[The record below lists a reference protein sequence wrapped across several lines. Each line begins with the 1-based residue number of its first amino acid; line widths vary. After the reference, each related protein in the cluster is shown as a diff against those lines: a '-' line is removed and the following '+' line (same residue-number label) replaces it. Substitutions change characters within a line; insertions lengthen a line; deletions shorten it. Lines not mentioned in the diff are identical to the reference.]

1 MHCIVCLHPII
12 SRFTVLL
19 ELGIVGVNL
28 RHSKLAYGLI
38 GLTILGACATAIEP
52 VPAKRPMSAENAA
65 IAGKT
70 DVAYI
75 ESNDG
80 VGKAWF
86 YTSSAGAGASYGLIG
101 AITTAVIDAIVNAG
115 PSKRATRVADELE
128 GAASIETINNEI
140 LAQLREEIRADGET
154 AAKPIIVTE
163 VRSEALSDARVFD
176 RQKTPTPAAL
186 QLKTAYT
193 LSEDASTLKVE
204 AFASY
209 SDPATPWR
217 TPYQFKK
224 SVPSDQLTGPA
235 YRNRFTYVSDSLPI
249 PTFTPETKERLIEA
263 VETAAKDASGNLPAE
278 GSNEYKSYTREL
290 ERARDDTFSKDEIAL
305 FLTVQWTANNGEN
318 LRKHLTQA
326 HDFIARYLVLDIN
339 DPTVPSFT
347 GADERIETLAQDR
360 TIRRVGSGVEAGA
373 YVSSPGQAASF
384 VTYGN
389 TVNRSTAGTARTKRL
404 NTEERARKK

>member
-128 GAASIETINNEI
+128 GA
-140 LAQLREEIRADGET
+140 